1 VRDRLLDLT
10 RCLIDFSIQGPVK
23 KQSAVDWLVQYT
35 CFPPKV
41 FWGSA
46 RKILENSLLVSIQ
59 FHFFSLP
66 TCNWSRVKLVHAM
79 GGKIS
84 PDILNGWYDYLLLAW
99 GVFLSIRTHL
109 VTLCLCLSPR
119 VCKRSVLQRYS
130 IVFNGL
136 PLSKKKSSMQY
147 CYNHTVFTFLRE
159 ISGF

>member
-99 GVFLSIRTHL
+99 GVFLSIHTHL
-109 VTLCLCLSPR
+109 VTPCLCLSPR
-119 VCKRSVLQRYS
+119 VCKRSVCCNVTVLSLTASPCQR
-130 IVFNGL
+130 
-136 PLSKKKSSMQY
+136 KKFY
-147 CYNHTVFTFLRE
+147 AVLL
-159 ISGF
+159 